1 MCILQTHCGNDRIN
15 KITFQL
21 IILMIVMN
29 LRHNVMNREELIN
42 IFTNILRKNKLC
54 NECSYS
60 NKK

>member
-1 MCILQTHCGNDRIN
+1 MCILQTHWGNDRIN